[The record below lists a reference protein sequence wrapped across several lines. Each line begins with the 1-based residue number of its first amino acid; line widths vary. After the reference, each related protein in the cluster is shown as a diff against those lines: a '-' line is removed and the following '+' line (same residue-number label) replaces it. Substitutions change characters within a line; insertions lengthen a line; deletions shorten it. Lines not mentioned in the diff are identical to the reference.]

1 MKLEERME
9 EEKREDEEE
18 EEEEE
23 VDSRVP
29 VSLGLQ
35 SVTITLHPVT

>member
-9 EEKREDEEE
+9 EEKREDEE